1 MSYYISVVA
10 NSVLERSFED
20 KRYVS
25 PNRLH
30 ALLLLMEAEY
40 YRKTRGNHLLSE
52 AVMNVTPEGLVFPSV
67 SWKFDCYRGT
77 HIERYS
83 RDAKGSVYCVAAGQD
98 RIFDAVLAL
107 VWAGTSGYSDDG
119 LLAATTRGSEW
130 QHCLDRGLSQVKT
143 VDVVQGL
150 QYRNLLPELA

>member
-1 MSYYISVVA
+1 MPYYTSVVT

-52 AVMNVTPEGLVFPSV
+52 ATMNVTPEGLVFPSV

-83 RDAKGSVYCVAAGQD
+83 RDAKGNAYCVAAGQD

-119 LLAATTRGSEW
+119 LLAATTRGSAW